1 MSTISVTQ
9 KRRLNEVSLKVQPVF
24 GSRQSSE
31 EAKRR
36 RGTTRLKEEEG

>member
-9 KRRLNEVSLKVQPVF
+9 KRRLNEVSLKVQLVC
-24 GSRQSSE
+24 GSRQSPE

-36 RGTTRLKEEEG
+36 RGMTRPKEEEG